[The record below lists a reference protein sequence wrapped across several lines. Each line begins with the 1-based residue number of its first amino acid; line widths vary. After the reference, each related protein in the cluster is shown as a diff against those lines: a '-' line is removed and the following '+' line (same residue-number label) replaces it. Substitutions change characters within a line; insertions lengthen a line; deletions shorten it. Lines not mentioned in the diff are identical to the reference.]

1 MARRLPEHLRVRLSK
16 KMAWLLRHV
25 GPRYGLRLRPGGWVG
40 LEELAEALRRIPGL
54 EWVTVEDIL
63 YVVSRDEKGRYEVR
77 GGMIRARY
85 GHTLPVEVDYE
96 PLRPLP
102 GSLYHGTTLQALE
115 GIRRS
120 GILPMRRRMVHLS
133 LTLEDAVETG
143 RRHGSPVV
151 VLEVDPACLEAR
163 GLTVYRAGPRVAVV
177 ERVPWECVRRVHGP
191 F

>member
-1 MARRLPEHLRVRLSK
+1 MPGQLPEHLRVRLSK

-25 GPRYGLRLRPGGWVG
+25 GPRYGLRFHPGGWV
-40 LEELAEALRRIPGL
+40 ELVELVRALRRIPGF
-54 EWVTVEDIL
+54 EWVTVEDVL
-63 YVVSRDEKGRYEVR
+63 YVVSRDDKGRYEVR

-85 GHTLPVEVDYE
+85 GHTLPVDVEYE

-102 GSLYHGTTLQALE
+102 ERLYHGTTLGALP
-115 GIRRS
+115 GIRER
-120 GILPMRRRMVHLS
+120 GLLPMKRRMVHLS
-133 LTLEDAVETG
+133 FSIDDAVETG

-151 VLEVDPACLEAR
+151 VLEVDPACLEER